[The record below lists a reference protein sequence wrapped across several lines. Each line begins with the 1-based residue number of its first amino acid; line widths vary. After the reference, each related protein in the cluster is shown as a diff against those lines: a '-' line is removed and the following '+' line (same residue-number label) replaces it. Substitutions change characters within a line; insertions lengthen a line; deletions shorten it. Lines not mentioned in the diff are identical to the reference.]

1 MSKKH
6 FLFLCV
12 SVLFIVGLTACVR
25 PASTP
30 PSSEAAPTSAG
41 EFPLPGETDDV
52 MSQLERAA
60 TQTLM
65 AMQGTP
71 VASPTAPV
79 AEATLVM
86 PQETP
91 VVEATSVVQLPEAP
105 VSAAATSTPLPVPSP
120 TPGIPAS
127 WTLQKGEH
135 PYCIAR
141 RFNVNPEE
149 LLRLNGLSANSVF
162 FGGMVLKI
170 PQTGNPFPANR
181 SLRAHPTNYTVVSGD
196 TIYSIACLFGE
207 VDPYAIAAAN
217 GLSSPYT
224 LTSGQNL
231 HIP

>member
-1 MSKKH
+1 
-6 FLFLCV
+6 
-12 SVLFIVGLTACVR
+12 
-25 PASTP
+25 
-30 PSSEAAPTSAG
+30 
-41 EFPLPGETDDV
+41 
-52 MSQLERAA
+52 
-60 TQTLM
+60 
-65 AMQGTP
+65 
-71 VASPTAPV
+71 
-79 AEATLVM
+79 
-86 PQETP
+86 
-91 VVEATSVVQLPEAP
+91 
-105 VSAAATSTPLPVPSP
+105 VPSP

-141 RFNVNPEE
+141 RFNVNPDEM
-149 LLRLNGLSANSVF
+149 LRLNGLSANSTF

-181 SLRAHPTNYTVVSGD
+181 SLRAHPTTYTVASGD

-224 LTSGQNL
+224 LTAGQSL